1 MSLTL
6 LLFLLIIKSSQQD
19 DVIERKEDNN
29 LLVKHLLK
37 LTNQQIVD
45 LSVKNQAIE
54 KRLQECTL
62 NTTIFMNNGKLVL
75 NNNNEEIKL
84 LLSTIYND
92 LKVALLVCFLKF
104 ITENYL
110 KNLSFCFFFYLV
122 PNSKRIMILFWI

>member
-1 MSLTL
+1 MSLKL

-37 LTNQQIVD
+37 ITNQQIVD

-54 KRLQECTL
+54 KRLQECSL
-62 NTTIFMNNGKLVL
+62 NTTTFMNNGKLVL

-92 LKVALLVCFLKF
+92 LKIALLVYFLK
-104 ITENYL
+104 
-110 KNLSFCFFFYLV
+110 
-122 PNSKRIMILFWI
+122 

>member
-1 MSLTL
+1 M
-6 LLFLLIIKSSQQD
+6 IIKSSQQD

-37 LTNQQIVD
+37 ITNQQIVD

-54 KRLQECTL
+54 KRLQECSL

-92 LKVALLVCFLKF
+92 LKIALLVCFLK
-104 ITENYL
+104 
-110 KNLSFCFFFYLV
+110 
-122 PNSKRIMILFWI
+122 